1 MKIALIKIHNILG
14 IADCEVAPQQF
25 NEITGSNGVNKTNF
39 LNAIKSV
46 FEGGHDATLLR
57 NGAKKG
63 EVVLI
68 LDDGVDIRKTVTEKG
83 STVQVKKG
91 ETVMKRPMETIQS
104 LADLFSVNPI
114 AFLGAPKA
122 DRARVMLESMPIVLD
137 TVKLTALSGMDLPAF
152 HPGMHATTAIDTV
165 RKMVYDARTGTNRVL
180 TEKRSTIEQLRQ
192 AMPAAPADEN
202 GAAIEGSEAELQV
215 ALEEINRAEEGEL
228 ADLEAKV
235 EAYVGTANQT
245 EADAKQEYEAAL
257 AALRQ
262 QIETLTAEH
271 NVVIQGIA
279 DSKAKAKER
288 RVSRREGIK
297 TAHAAARQ
305 PIISQLSVM
314 RASRDSVA
322 RREQT
327 LETIRTL
334 TEAADLLD
342 AESAERTSA
351 IEAIDAY
358 KTELLSALPIPNIEV
373 VNGEIVRNGVPFDR
387 LNQAQRTEIA
397 IDLAKLRAGK
407 LGVVCVDGIEHM
419 DPDTFEQF
427 QAKAIE
433 SGLQFFVSRVGR
445 GPFSING
452 QAGDKPF

>member
-1 MKIALIKIHNILG
+1 MKIALVKIRNILG
-14 IADCEVAPQQF
+14 ITDLECAPGKF
-25 NEITGSNGVNKTNF
+25 NEISGGNGVNKTNF

-46 FEGGHDATLLR
+46 FEGGHDATLLH
-57 NGAKKG
+57 NGAQKG
-63 EVVLI
+63 EVVLL
-68 LDDGVDIRKTVTEKG
+68 LDDGVELKKTVTTKG
-83 STVQVKKG
+83 STAQVKKG
-91 ETVMKRPMETIQS
+91 DTVMKRPQETIAS

-122 DRARVMLESMPIVLD
+122 DRAKVLLESMPITLD
-137 TVKLTALSGMDLPAF
+137 TERLSKLAGIDLPTF

-180 TEKRSTIEQLRQ
+180 AEKRSTIEQLRQ
-192 AMPAAPADEN
+192 ALPAAPADES
-202 GAAIEGSEAELQV
+202 GAAIEGSEVGLQA
-215 ALEEINRAEEGEL
+215 ALEDINRQEEGEL
-228 ADLEAKV
+228 SDLESKV
-235 EAYVGTANQT
+235 EAYVGSANQT
-245 EADAKQEYEAAL
+245 EADAKQEYEASL

-288 RVSRREGIK
+288 RVTRREGIK
-297 TAHAAARQ
+297 AQYAGARQ

-314 RASRDSVA
+314 RANRDVVS
-322 RREQT
+322 RREAT
-327 LETIRTL
+327 LETIQTL

-342 AESAERTSA
+342 ASSAESTSA

-358 KTELLSALPIPNIEV
+358 KTELLSTLPIPNLEV

-407 LGVVCVDGIEHM
+407 LGCVCVDGLEHL
-419 DPDTFEQF
+419 DPDTYEQF
-427 QAKAIE
+427 QKKAID
-433 SGLQFFVSRVGR
+433 SGLQFFVTRVGR
-445 GPFSING
+445 GPFTVNG
-452 QAGDKPF
+452 QVADKPF